1 MSKIMRVTFKD
12 GRPEEEHTIAAFRIP
27 KGAAELWRRT
37 VETWA
42 ISVPRSARALSL
54 KSDSTTYRVKK
65 TTYAR
70 MEAVRKHRYCKQ
82 HRCGQNPGRGSLWM
96 YNGR

>member
-12 GRPEEEHTIAAFRIP
+12 GRPEKEHTIAAFRDSER
-27 KGAAELWRRT
+27 GCRVSRRT

-42 ISVPRSARALSL
+42 ISDPKPARALSL

-70 MEAVRKHRYCKQ
+70 MEAVRKHR
-82 HRCGQNPGRGSLWM
+82 
-96 YNGR
+96 